1 MTDQGKGKTFDKA
14 GAIAALKGRRAR
26 RIGLWLLG
34 LLLAFG
40 VLGYLAGPPLMKMV
54 LVKQLSAELQRDV
67 SIEAIDISPYA
78 LSARVA
84 GVSVKDKAG
93 KEVAG
98 FDELFVN
105 LSSSSLFQF
114 GAVVDEIRLQGP
126 RVAVARTGEGQYD
139 ISDLLEKWMKPSEPS
154 PTPRFSINNIQ
165 IIGGKAVFDDQ
176 PLGKVHTVSDINL
189 ALPFISSLPY
199 HAERLVEP
207 SFSAVFDGAPFA
219 LKGRSKDIFEG
230 KLESELDIDLDRLD
244 LAGFQPYVPSSLPLR
259 LKGGLLDTELR
270 VVFKELSEKVFSLTV
285 VGSAHVSDFDLA
297 EASGAPLLGWKR
309 LDVDVADADLIN
321 RRFAVQRI
329 LLDGMDAYVA
339 VSKQGEMNWVRV
351 LEQIAAVSAAD
362 KAPADKP
369 AAAPAKAPEWAID
382 EIRLSNGKM
391 HWQDE
396 STVRP
401 TVGEVLDINAVVGK
415 VDGKLVDPIEIS
427 DASYRIDLGDRLRVG
442 RLSVKGVRLDLH
454 GHRLDV
460 TEASSQEAR
469 LQLVRNKDGKI
480 EWVSMPVL
488 KAVKL
493 AKEELSDQR
502 PWIANVGKVAV
513 DDLVLRVEDQTTK
526 PAAVQVIDGFSLAAE
541 NLSTEPG
548 KKGTVSLKSRI
559 NQKGSLKV
567 DGSVQLMPLLTTLKV
582 ETQAIP
588 VLPLQPYF
596 TDFLNIELTRGQVS
610 NSGEVTVQMD
620 KDVLNAGYKGSLTL
634 GDLIAVDKVNNADF
648 LKWKSLYLGGIDFR
662 LQPMA
667 VNVGEVALTDFYS
680 RLILSKEGRLNLQD
694 IVRTSP
700 GTAKDPGASAQPA
713 TPPAVAKTAEAA
725 PTAGKPAAVPI
736 RIGKI
741 TLQGGTVNFS
751 DFFVKPNYTVN
762 VTKVAGR
769 VSGLSSAADTVA
781 DLELR
786 GSYANSAPVQVVG
799 KLNPLAAKSFL
810 DIKADVKGV
819 DLVAFSPYS
828 GKYAGY
834 NIDKGKLSLNVAYKL
849 ENKQLTAE
857 NRLFIDQLTFG
868 DKVESPDATKLPVNL
883 AIALLKNNRGEID
896 LNLPI
901 SGSLDDPEFSIGG
914 LVIKV
919 IINLFVKAVTS
930 PFALLGSMFG
940 GGEELSNIEFGPGRA
955 TFDEAAAKRLEA
967 LAKALNDRDSL
978 KLEITGHA
986 DPEADK
992 EGIKRVAIERAV
1004 KAEKLKDQLKKGG
1017 EGASVDTI
1025 EVAAAEYPVYLQ
1037 RAYKEAKFPKPRNL
1051 IGMQK
1056 ELPVEEMEKLMLANL
1071 PVTDDDVQQ
1080 LALRR
1085 AENVQSWLID
1095 EGKVPPER
1103 IFLVEPK
1110 TEAGEK
1116 GKGSRVDF
1124 SLR

>member
-1 MTDQGKGKTFDKA
+1 MTDQVKGKSFDKA
-14 GAIAALKGRRAR
+14 GAIAALKGPRAR
-26 RIGLWLLG
+26 RLGLWLVG
-34 LLLAFG
+34 LVLAFG
-40 VLGYLAGPPLMKMV
+40 ILGYLAGPPLMKMV
-54 LVKQLSAELQRDV
+54 LIKQLSAELQRDV
-67 SIEAIDISPYA
+67 SIENIDISPYA

-105 LSSSSLFQF
+105 LSSFSLFQF

-126 RVAVARTGEGQYD
+126 RVAVARTGEGHYD
-139 ISDLLEKWMKPSEPS
+139 ISDLLEKWLKPSEPS

-176 PLGKVHTVSDINL
+176 PLGTVHTVSDINL

-199 HAERLVEP
+199 QAERLVEP

-219 LKGRSKDIFEG
+219 LNGRSKEIFEG
-230 KLESELDIDLDRLD
+230 KLESELNIDLDRLD

-270 VVFKELSEKVFSLTV
+270 VVFKELSEKIFSLTV
-285 VGSAHVSDFDLA
+285 VGSAHVSDFHLA

-321 RRFAVQRI
+321 RRFAVQRV

-339 VSKQGEMNWVRV
+339 VSKQGELNWVRV
-351 LEQIAAVSAAD
+351 LEQIAAVPAAD
-362 KAPADKP
+362 KAPVDKSV
-369 AAAPAKAPEWAID
+369 AAPTKAPEWTID
-382 EIRLSNGKM
+382 EIRLSKGKM

-401 TVGEVLDINAVVGK
+401 TVGDVLDINAVVGK
-415 VDGKLVDPIEIS
+415 IDGKLVEPIEIS
-427 DASYRIDLGDRLRVG
+427 EISYRVDLGDRAKIG
-442 RLSVKGVRLDLH
+442 SMAVKGMRLDLA
-454 GHRLDV
+454 GHRVDIAEVGTHEIRML
-460 TEASSQEAR
+460 
-469 LQLVRNKDGKI
+469 LVRNKEGKV
-480 EWVSMPVL
+480 EWLSSPVL
-488 KAVKL
+488 KTVRTAGK
-493 AKEELSDQR
+493 ELSDDR
-502 PWIANVGKVAV
+502 PWLANVGKVTV
-513 DDLVLRVEDQTTK
+513 DDLVLRVEDQSTK

-548 KKGTVSLKSRI
+548 KKGNISLKSRI

-567 DGSVQLMPLLTTLKV
+567 DGSVQLMPLQTTLKV

-610 NSGEVTVQMD
+610 NSGEVTAQMD
-620 KDVLNAGYKGSLTL
+620 KDGLNAGYKGSLTL

-694 IVRTSP
+694 IVRTSQAA
-700 GTAKDPGASAQPA
+700 TAKVTEPAASAN
-713 TPPAVAKTAEAA
+713 PPKTAEATPGA
-725 PTAGKPAAVPI
+725 KPAALPI
-736 RIGKI
+736 KIGKI

-762 VTKVAGR
+762 MTKVAGR
-769 VSGLSSAADTVA
+769 VSGLSSAADSVA

-849 ENKQLTAE
+849 ENNQLTAE

-955 TFDEAAAKRLEA
+955 TFDDAGTKRLES
-967 LAKALNDRDSL
+967 LAKALNERDSL

-1017 EGASVDTI
+1017 EGASVDAI

-1056 ELPVEEMEKLMLANL
+1056 DLPVEEMEKLMLANT
-1071 PVTDDDVQQ
+1071 PVTDEDVQQ

-1085 AENVQSWLID
+1085 AENVQGWLID
-1095 EGKVPPER
+1095 EGKVPAER

-1110 TEAGEK
+1110 AEAGEK